1 MDDLKKCPTCKTVYE
16 LQPDKCDNCGYPF
29 SGTDMDKSHFV
40 AHQVLKKGK
49 ISDTRDRIKNARII
63 LFVIAGFNI
72 IVPFFQ
78 YSNTD
83 FGGVLIGLSIL
94 IGLIFLVFGILAKRK
109 PFISLLIPLIL
120 LLVFYLLDFIVE
132 PATLF
137 RGMLW
142 KALFIGG
149 LLYGLISIK
158 ESEKI
163 KKESNHLAMKDYK

>member
-1 MDDLKKCPTCKTVYE
+1 MDDLKKCPTCKIVYE

-29 SGTDMDKSHFV
+29 SGTDKDKSHFV

-72 IVPFFQ
+72 IVPFFK
-78 YSNTD
+78 YSDTD

-109 PFISLLIPLIL
+109 PFISILIPLVL
-120 LLVFYLLDFIVE
+120 LLVFYLLGFIVE

-137 RGMLW
+137 RGILW

-163 KKESNHLAMKDYK
+163 KKESNHLAMRDYK